1 MVDIP
6 IVHGYAA
13 LVANATDVV
22 GLGLL
27 CDGNERYSSTYMCS
41 TILTLAGLNCKACD
55 PLGIEIQGK
64 SHLSI

>member
-22 GLGLL
+22 GLCLL
-27 CDGNERYSSTYMCS
+27 WDGIERYSSTSVYS
-41 TILTLAGLNCKACD
+41 TILTLAG
-55 PLGIEIQGK
+55 
-64 SHLSI
+64 